1 MFCGTEICITVFTV
15 SCHYR
20 VHNVVP
26 LPCSQCT
33 SITVFK
39 LYCHYRVH
47 SVLSLPC
54 SQCPSIT
61 VFKLY
66 CHYRV
71 HSVLPL
77 PAVLLTMPAFNFQ
90 TSHFFKI
97 RINTIF
103 PSTDIFP
110 KICLSFT
117 FSGSTFVCIYFTPC
131 VPHC

>member
-1 MFCGTEICITVFTV
+1 MFCATELFITVFTV

-20 VHNVVP
+20 VHNVLP

-39 LYCHYRVH
+39 LYCHNRVH
-47 SVLSLPC
+47 SVLSLAC
-54 SQCPSIT
+54 SQSPSIT

-77 PAVLLTMPAFNFQ
+77 PTVLLTMPAFHIQ
-90 TSHFFKI
+90 TPHFFKI
-97 RINTIF
+97 HIHTIVQ
-103 PSTDIFP
+103 STDFFP
-110 KICLSFT
+110 KMCLSFR

-131 VPHC
+131 VPKC